1 MESSIFKFIIRF
13 SMKAQVTVLMI
24 TTLSLP
30 FYYLSLEIPK
40 KIINRA
46 LGTVEGDTPGG
57 ALGTNIQSFDFFG
70 YDLFELDRLPLLFA
84 FCGLYFLLVLINGA
98 FKY

>member
-46 LGTVEGDTPGG
+46 LGTVEGDTPAAPWAPISSPSTSSATISLNSIACRCSSRSAGC
-57 ALGTNIQSFDFFG
+57 IS
-70 YDLFELDRLPLLFA
+70 RS
-84 FCGLYFLLVLINGA
+84 C
-98 FKY
+98 